1 MRRKEFK
8 ADERECIGFLAEK
21 RDGVL
26 TFSGADGWP
35 KAVPLNYVWHENA
48 VYFHG
53 SKQGEKMAGIANDPR
68 AEFVVYEAHAFIPSY
83 FTDPYLACP
92 ATVFF
97 RSVRIRGTVVQVEE
111 AEEKASALGALLRN
125 MQPEGGHAPIDASD
139 RRYASS
145 LRGVAVMRLDP
156 DSLTGKFKFGQN
168 VPEARREKIIEGLL
182 ERGLPGDADTVERI
196 REGGAKKRQRR
207 SVSDR
212 ESEGETNV

>member
-8 ADERECIGFLAEK
+8 ADEQECIDFLMEK
-21 RDGVL
+21 HDGVL
-26 TFSGADGWP
+26 TFTGADGWP
-35 KAVPLNYVWHENA
+35 KAVPLNYAWQDGA

-53 SKQGEKMAGIANDPR
+53 SKHGEKMAGLASDPR
-68 AEFVVYEAHAFIPSY
+68 AEFVVYEAHAFIPSH

-97 RSVRIRGTVVQVEE
+97 RSARIRGTIVQVEE
-111 AEEKASALGALLRN
+111 AEEKAAALGALLRG

-139 RRYASS
+139 PRYASS

-168 VPEARREKIIEGLL
+168 VPEAKREKIVEGLL
-182 ERGLPGDADTVERI
+182 ERGLPGDADTVARI
-196 REGGAKKRQRR
+196 RDAAPKKRRR
-207 SVSDR
+207 PSAPEQDS
-212 ESEGETNV
+212 GL